1 MRVSHDHQAGKTVQ
15 AGTLAQLRHL
25 RRSRVRVTVGD
36 AVTSVSCAESTGCT
50 MSNGDGADG
59 TDVSFTVAPE
69 GLDAVTRAL
78 GGLSVKQLLVEPPS
92 LEAVPTHAYDESG
105 AR

>member
-1 MRVSHDHQAGKTVQ
+1 M
-15 AGTLAQLRHL
+15 
-25 RRSRVRVTVGD
+25 RVTVGD
-36 AVTSVSCAESTGCT
+36 GDVGVLRGIDGVHDVETS
-50 MSNGDGADG
+50 DGADG

-92 LEAVPTHAYDESG
+92 LEELFLHAYDESG